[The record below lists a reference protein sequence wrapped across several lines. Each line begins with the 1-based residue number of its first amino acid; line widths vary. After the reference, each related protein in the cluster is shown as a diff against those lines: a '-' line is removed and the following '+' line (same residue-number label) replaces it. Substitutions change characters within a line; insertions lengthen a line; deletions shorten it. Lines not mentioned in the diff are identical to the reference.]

1 MKIFVFGAGA
11 NGKACRAYIERHK
24 IDEFAGFLDN
34 DVNKCAIKDAEGKAS
49 PVYRPEGLT
58 ALQYDQIWISNTRRS
73 QVLEIE
79 GQLRKL
85 CVPKDKVF
93 VLLDDQEMMTNVLST
108 YNQYD
113 ELTDSRVA
121 WLRNFA
127 GYAKAGKLEGNVAEC
142 GVCMGEFSYFINKYF
157 PDKTLYLFD
166 SFEGFSEQ
174 DLQVERSQNNEAF
187 LKGMFNDQG
196 LFAGANDQVVLG
208 RMPYPEKC
216 VLKKGYFPETAVDM
230 NDQFC
235 FVNLDMDLYQPMLA
249 GLQFFYGKMCAGGVI
264 LLHDYFHPE
273 LPGVK
278 QAVSEFAKEQDIK
291 LHKVPIG
298 DFCSIAVVIP

>member
-1 MKIFVFGAGA
+1 MKILVFGAGV
-11 NGKACRAYIERHK
+11 NGKACRACIERHK

-34 DVNKCAIKDAEGKAS
+34 DVNKRAIKDAEGKES
-49 PVYRPEGLT
+49 PVYRPEEIT
-58 ALQYDQIWISNTRRS
+58 DLQYDQIWISNSRRT

-79 GQLRKL
+79 EQLRKL
-85 CVPKDKVF
+85 CVPKDKVC
-93 VLLDDQEMMTNVLST
+93 VLLDDQEMLTNVLST

-113 ELTDSRVA
+113 ELTDNRVV

-127 GYAKAGKLEGNVAEC
+127 GYAKEKKLEGNVAEC

-157 PDKTLYLFD
+157 PNKTLYLFD
-166 SFEGFSEQ
+166 TFEGFSEQ
-174 DLQVERSQNNEAF
+174 DLRVERSQNNEAF
-187 LKGMFNDQG
+187 LKSMFNDQS
-196 LFAGANDQVVLG
+196 LFAGANEQVVLR
-208 RMPYPEKC
+208 RMPHPEKC
-216 VLKKGYFPETAVDM
+216 VLKKGYFPETAVDVK
-230 NDQFC
+230 DQFC

-249 GLQFFYGKMCAGGVI
+249 GLRFFYDKMCAGGVI

-278 QAVSEFAKEQDIK
+278 QAVSDFEKESN
-291 LHKVPIG
+291 LELCKVPIG

>member
-93 VLLDDQEMMTNVLST
+93 VRLDDQEMMTNVLST

-127 GYAKAGKLEGNVAEC
+127 GYAKEEKLEGNVAEC

-174 DLQVERSQNNEAF
+174 DLQV
-187 LKGMFNDQG
+187 
-196 LFAGANDQVVLG
+196 
-208 RMPYPEKC
+208 